1 MLQVLT
7 LLIILAVVLIIGRLA
22 TIALTVTGIPHE
34 IAKFQAR
41 SALTGAGF
49 TTNESESLVNH
60 PARRRIVVMLMTVG
74 AIGGAAGIA
83 TTISAFV
90 GVSGFG
96 DGLERGFLLLAGL
109 FVLVVVSRTKYFD
122 KVMSRVFAGVVKRVT
137 DVDLTD
143 YGSLLRLSGEYGVA
157 EVHVKPGEWLADR
170 TLAEMDLSH
179 EGVLVLGVVHPDHTY
194 IGAPKGD
201 TRVRVNDT
209 LILYGRAPLLAEL
222 DVRKADHTGERAH
235 QEAMATQRSIEED
248 QRRADEGEEAV

>member
-1 MLQVLT
+1 MLQILT

-22 TIALTVTGIPHE
+22 TIALTVTGIPRE

-60 PARRRIVVMLMTVG
+60 PARRRIIVMLMTVG

-90 GVSGFG
+90 GVSGVG
-96 DGLERGFLLLAGL
+96 DGLERGLVLLGGL
-109 FVLVVVSRTKYFD
+109 FVLVALSRTKYFD
-122 KVMSRVFAGVVKRVT
+122 RLMSRAFAGIVKRVT

-157 EVHVKPGEWLADR
+157 EVHVKDGEWLAGR
-170 TLAEMDLSH
+170 TLAQMDLSH
-179 EGVLVLGVVHPDHTY
+179 EGVLVLGIVHPNHTY
-194 IGAPKGD
+194 VGAPKGD
-201 TRVRVNDT
+201 TRVRVDDT
-209 LILYGRAPLLAEL
+209 LILYGRASLLAEL
-222 DVRKADHTGERAH
+222 DVRKAGLSGERAH
-235 QEAMATQRSIEED
+235 KEAVARQRGIEEEE
-248 QRRADEGEEAV
+248 RRADKGEEAV